1 MKYFS
6 YILQLDIVGLA
17 DMFKAETQ
25 ATKSQASAT
34 TSDFKAKINLLP
46 ENVMIKNVMRGIT
59 RE

>member
-1 MKYFS
+1 
-6 YILQLDIVGLA
+6 
-17 DMFKAETQ
+17 MFKAETQ